1 MIGLRPTDVHE
12 DAKQSSS
19 QLPSVELQEDVPT
32 PVVAGGPPDGG
43 YGWVVAGAVST
54 LNCFTWGVAATY
66 GVYLAY
72 YLTSKEF
79 PEATSLDYA
88 FIGSLNFSV
97 AMAIAPPAT
106 ILTRKFGKRPVMITG
121 VFAQAGGFVAASFAK
136 RIWQLYLSQGALIGL
151 GIGLMFIPSTAVL
164 SQWFEKKRSLA
175 QGIASAGSGIGG
187 LIFGFATQPMITN
200 ISLGWALRITGI
212 VVFVTNMVAVLLI
225 RDRNAIVR
233 PPQLGF
239 AIYLL
244 RRYDVLLLLS
254 WGFIVMLGYMTLLY
268 SLSDFALSI
277 GLSRSQASSLTA
289 FLNLG
294 TLIGRPVIG
303 LASDRFGRIDL
314 AAWLTLACGLSIF
327 CIWIPSVTY
336 GPLVFFSLVSGAIL
350 GTFWMTIA
358 PLSAEVAGLR
368 EVPSL
373 LSLAWTTI
381 ILPVT

>member
-212 VVFVTNMVAVLLI
+212 VVFVTNM
-225 RDRNAIVR
+225 
-233 PPQLGF
+233 
-239 AIYLL
+239 
-244 RRYDVLLLLS
+244 
-254 WGFIVMLGYMTLLY
+254 
-268 SLSDFALSI
+268 
-277 GLSRSQASSLTA
+277 
-289 FLNLG
+289 
-294 TLIGRPVIG
+294 
-303 LASDRFGRIDL
+303 
-314 AAWLTLACGLSIF
+314 
-327 CIWIPSVTY
+327 
-336 GPLVFFSLVSGAIL
+336 
-350 GTFWMTIA
+350 
-358 PLSAEVAGLR
+358 
-368 EVPSL
+368 
-373 LSLAWTTI
+373 
-381 ILPVT
+381 